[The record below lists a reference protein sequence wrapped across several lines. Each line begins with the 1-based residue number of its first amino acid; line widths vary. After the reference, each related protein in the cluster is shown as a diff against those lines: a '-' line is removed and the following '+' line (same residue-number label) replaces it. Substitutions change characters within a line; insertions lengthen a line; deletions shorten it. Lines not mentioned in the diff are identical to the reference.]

1 MKFSLASCPL
11 PVMLCSI
18 APASSSSRARAEP
31 PWPLVDSCGGAPAV
45 VDGAT
50 ATERLTCR
58 VKGFYPFPE
67 SEGGGGLAR
76 WLFRDTHQAVA
87 VRSMRRS
94 PVACE
99 SSSLLMDFMTRGGA
113 AHPVWWSEPVQWHVL
128 LGGGIDGEVRLRAS
142 GSAVPAGSKLAAVRD
157 FAAAYD
163 ERPLSL
169 YSGNCR
175 VFCARV
181 RREVARLNNA
191 DLSRPARQAAEA
203 AADARLALSLLH
215 AGALPALYPAVALAL
230 CWEGL
235 WGCGGS

>member
-1 MKFSLASCPL
+1 MACKQANPLTL

-31 PWPLVDSCGGAPAV
+31 PWPLVDSCGGAPVPNAPAL

-50 ATERLTCR
+50 ELLTCR

-87 VRSMRRS
+87 VRSRRRS

-128 LGGGIDGEVRLRAS
+128 LGDGIDGEVRLCQS
-142 GSAVPAGSKLAAVRD
+142 
-157 FAAAYD
+157 
-163 ERPLSL
+163 
-169 YSGNCR
+169 
-175 VFCARV
+175 
-181 RREVARLNNA
+181 REQA
-191 DLSRPARQAAEA
+191 DGEETSR
-203 AADARLALSLLH
+203 H
-215 AGALPALYPAVALAL
+215 
-230 CWEGL
+230 
-235 WGCGGS
+235 